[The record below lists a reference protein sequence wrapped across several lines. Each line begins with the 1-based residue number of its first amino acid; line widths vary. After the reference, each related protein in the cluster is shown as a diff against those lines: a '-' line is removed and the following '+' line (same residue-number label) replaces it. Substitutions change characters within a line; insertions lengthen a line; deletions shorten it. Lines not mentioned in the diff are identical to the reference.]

1 MGWRRSIFERFVAA
15 SSLLAPTAPEVPA
28 APEKILVLRN
38 NDIGDLLVV
47 TPLFEALKRIYPSA
61 ETIAGIGSWNTA
73 VLLGNPYVDRIV
85 ALDAPWHN
93 HFVQPQTVLRA
104 VRFALFSSGTKT
116 LRKLRCSAK
125 A

>member
-47 TPLFEALKRIYPSA
+47 TPLFEALKRIYPNVRRSPGSVRGTPQFYWA
-61 ETIAGIGSWNTA
+61 ILTSIASWLWTRPGTITLSN
-73 VLLGNPYVDRIV
+73 RRR
-85 ALDAPWHN
+85 
-93 HFVQPQTVLRA
+93 FS
-104 VRFALFSSGTKT
+104 VRCVSPFFPVEPKRFES
-116 LRKLRCSAK
+116 CEWI
-125 A
+125 